1 MLPVADYL
9 YRSGKGVFYP
19 PKTTKGKKKEGKCGE
34 KGKKCGKKKGK
45 KTKGGEK
52 KDRKKVKGKSK
63 AGKTERAG
71 KRRTENDK
79 EQNEKKHK
87 FSPTTSQAPG
97 LRDTKNAAVEKTAA
111 FWLKSRAAISC
122 RHRFTAL
129 IYEK

>member
-79 EQNEKKHK
+79 EQNEKNIS
-87 FSPTTSQAPG
+87 SPQPQARRRGFGIQKTPRSERRRRFGLKAERPYLAVTG
-97 LRDTKNAAVEKTAA
+97 LR
-111 FWLKSRAAISC
+111 L
-122 RHRFTAL
+122 
-129 IYEK
+129 